1 MSKAHA
7 DFPTGS
13 RSDRAWPG
21 YSKTHRIIYGL
32 LDRQA
37 TCFYIICIYEHI
49 DMEAKIKAEI
59 LKILGD
65 PTRLRVAHLLV
76 ASPKSLCVCEI
87 VDALKLLQYR
97 VSKSLVMLR
106 RAGLVDVDRNG
117 TWGYY
122 RPKTEDET
130 NRVLFDFVKE
140 YCSGEPF
147 DADLAGLS
155 KRLVLREG
163 EKCVVGFLPEKELQK
178 LLRKKG
184 VAA

>member
-1 MSKAHA
+1 
-7 DFPTGS
+7 
-13 RSDRAWPG
+13 
-21 YSKTHRIIYGL
+21 
-32 LDRQA
+32 
-37 TCFYIICIYEHI
+37 
-49 DMEAKIKAEI
+49 MEARAKAEI

-65 PTRLRVAHLLV
+65 PTRLRVAHLLA

-87 VDALKLLQYR
+87 VDALKLPQYQ

-122 RPKTEDET
+122 HPKTEDET
-130 NRVLFDFVKE
+130 NGVLFDFVKE

-147 DADLAGLS
+147 DADLASLG

-163 EKCVVGFLPEKELQK
+163 EKCVVGFVPEKELQK